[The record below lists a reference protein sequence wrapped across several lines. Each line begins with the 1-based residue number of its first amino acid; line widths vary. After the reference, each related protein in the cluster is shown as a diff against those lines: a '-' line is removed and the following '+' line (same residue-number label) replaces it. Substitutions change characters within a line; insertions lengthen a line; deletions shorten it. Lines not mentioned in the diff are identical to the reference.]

1 MARVAYANGEAD
13 EARAW
18 VARGVAAPQE
28 PDWSDLD
35 PEGRAFAY
43 ARDDWARLTVSYA
56 ETGELIHPRF
66 ERRERTMSEL
76 PRTAVGLCR
85 IHALRAG
92 GRDRRGADADSRRPR
107 NRPGNRPR
115 RVRSRPRRRSPKPTV
130 RPLVATRVHADAW
143 QAALAPLNRPL
154 LAPGR

>member
-18 VARGVAAPQE
+18 VARGAAAPQE

-66 ERRERTMSEL
+66 ERRERSMSEL
-76 PRTAVGLCR
+76 PQLPSAYVESTPFVRA
-85 IHALRAG
+85 AEAG
-92 GRDRRGADADSRRPR
+92 GALMPIPDDPGIGPGGFDAVPPPEPETGGPGARRNAGSRRRLASGPR
-107 NRPGNRPR
+107 
-115 RVRSRPRRRSPKPTV
+115 
-130 RPLVATRVHADAW
+130 
-143 QAALAPLNRPL
+143 AAK
-154 LAPGR
+154 